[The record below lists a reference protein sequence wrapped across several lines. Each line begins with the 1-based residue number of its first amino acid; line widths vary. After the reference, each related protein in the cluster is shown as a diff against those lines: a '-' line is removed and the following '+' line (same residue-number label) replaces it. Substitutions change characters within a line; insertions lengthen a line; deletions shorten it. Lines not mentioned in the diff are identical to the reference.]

1 MSNSLKFVQ
10 LQSPL
15 LLRSGMEWALKAYNP
30 LREQAPVVNL
40 ICWFI
45 NGLFSIKYSIQSGFI
60 GQQDGFYLRISVK

>member
-1 MSNSLKFVQ
+1 MVYKQMNKLTQVLWQIKISILEIKTILLSHEYSLKFVQ

-40 ICWFI
+40 IC
-45 NGLFSIKYSIQSGFI
+45 
-60 GQQDGFYLRISVK
+60 